1 MRELHPLAYTKK
13 GKKSCICYTWMEQIN
28 SDVKTYQRSKV
39 RGKIKVKYR
48 RRQKNRKKSIWK
60 TPSQS
65 VICILIGIL
74 PVISYLL
81 LHNHLFTFSLPLM
94 LFFERIR
101 LLEDKNGHSNA
112 GNVFFAHVLCDEY
125 ECILIDNCYNQKR
138 FVSLFG
144 CCCNLSHVYEWNWNE
159 KHIIRSHRCETTINK
174 QRKKNTHFWLW

>member
-74 PVISYLL
+74 PAISYLL

-94 LFFERIR
+94 LFFRANSSAWR
-101 LLEDKNGHSNA
+101 QKWTFKCWKC
-112 GNVFFAHVLCDEY
+112 VFCSCFMRW
-125 ECILIDNCYNQKR
+125 I
-138 FVSLFG
+138 
-144 CCCNLSHVYEWNWNE
+144 WM
-159 KHIIRSHRCETTINK
+159 
-174 QRKKNTHFWLW
+174 HFDR